1 MILVINKNHPR
12 VIKAKYKRLFDSSTL
27 RTTLGLIAAVALIAS
42 IALVVLGFSVGWL
55 VSIVPVVLLMLH
67 EWYRHDLLVLPPTTQ
82 EAPEDIIDSSL
93 LAVLPSQVDTIDTL
107 VSALKKTQEYWFLTN
122 RYLLYPDII
131 QTIKPAENWLQ
142 TAIDVYRN
150 SGSTHGVNAAH
161 MLAAIILCS
170 PDKSLI
176 LSHTQNTEED
186 IIDGL
191 HWQAYV
197 QSLIAS
203 IKQRKNQGGIAR
215 DWAAGY
221 TPLLDSYA
229 VNISR
234 SIQYG
239 GISHREIIGHTNVVS
254 QMKAIFTS
262 NGRANIALVGAV
274 GVGKSTIIQAFAESL
289 LFDNKKAKIAYNQV
303 YQIDIASL
311 LTRVSP
317 DRLEYT
323 IRRLCAEAYHAKN
336 IVLYFDNAG
345 AFFGAGGSVADATN
359 IILPIIEAG
368 RVRMIFSFSQLDWQ
382 YIQKAKSQIAALLNY
397 QVVTP
402 TNEQDTLRI
411 LENQALFTESQYN
424 CTFTYRALKEVYLLA
439 NRYGPEIAMP
449 GRAISV
455 MEDVARSC
463 QDSLIQK
470 TDVQKT
476 VEQTTGIKIATADAD
491 DKNALLNLE
500 EDLKKRVVGQDVAI
514 KELVS
519 ALKRSRTGIAN
530 PNRPIG
536 TFLFLGPTGVGKTEL
551 SKSLAD
557 VYFGGSSGFVR
568 VDMNEYITQDSIHKL
583 LSSESGFGSAF
594 LETVRRQP
602 FSVVLFDE
610 IEKAHP
616 DIVNALLQL
625 LDEGEIKDADNRTVS
640 FKDAIVIATSNAGA
654 EQIRDQLKNQLPIA
668 QLQDTLVDTLID
680 KGTFA
685 PEFINRFDG
694 VIIFSP
700 LSQDQLKHIITIQL
714 RNINNTLAAQG
725 ITVALDD
732 SAVAWL
738 IAQGYDERLGARP
751 LRRMMQKTV
760 ETAVSNILLER
771 QVQHGS
777 TITLSAQ
784 QLQSV

>member
-12 VIKAKYKRLFDSSTL
+12 VIKAKYKRLFDSPTL

-55 VSIVPVVLLMLH
+55 VAIVPVVLLMLH

-82 EAPEDIIDSSL
+82 EAPEYIIDSSL

-289 LFDNKKAKIAYNQV
+289 LFDNKKAKIAYN
-303 YQIDIASL
+303 
-311 LTRVSP
+311 
-317 DRLEYT
+317 
-323 IRRLCAEAYHAKN
+323 
-336 IVLYFDNAG
+336 
-345 AFFGAGGSVADATN
+345 
-359 IILPIIEAG
+359 
-368 RVRMIFSFSQLDWQ
+368 
-382 YIQKAKSQIAALLNY
+382 
-397 QVVTP
+397 
-402 TNEQDTLRI
+402 
-411 LENQALFTESQYN
+411 
-424 CTFTYRALKEVYLLA
+424 
-439 NRYGPEIAMP
+439 
-449 GRAISV
+449 
-455 MEDVARSC
+455 
-463 QDSLIQK
+463 
-470 TDVQKT
+470 
-476 VEQTTGIKIATADAD
+476 
-491 DKNALLNLE
+491 
-500 EDLKKRVVGQDVAI
+500 
-514 KELVS
+514 
-519 ALKRSRTGIAN
+519 
-530 PNRPIG
+530 
-536 TFLFLGPTGVGKTEL
+536 
-551 SKSLAD
+551 
-557 VYFGGSSGFVR
+557 
-568 VDMNEYITQDSIHKL
+568 
-583 LSSESGFGSAF
+583 
-594 LETVRRQP
+594 
-602 FSVVLFDE
+602 
-610 IEKAHP
+610 
-616 DIVNALLQL
+616 
-625 LDEGEIKDADNRTVS
+625 
-640 FKDAIVIATSNAGA
+640 
-654 EQIRDQLKNQLPIA
+654 
-668 QLQDTLVDTLID
+668 
-680 KGTFA
+680 
-685 PEFINRFDG
+685 
-694 VIIFSP
+694 
-700 LSQDQLKHIITIQL
+700 
-714 RNINNTLAAQG
+714 
-725 ITVALDD
+725 
-732 SAVAWL
+732 
-738 IAQGYDERLGARP
+738 
-751 LRRMMQKTV
+751 
-760 ETAVSNILLER
+760 
-771 QVQHGS
+771 
-777 TITLSAQ
+777 
-784 QLQSV
+784 